1 MYFVCRKLYW
11 VESKYKTLESVNVAD
26 RAGRSSV
33 PLASVTGSGHVFGL
47 AVSNGNAYVS
57 CWNSNASI
65 IHVQLSN
72 GAASVF
78 RASLSTGA
86 VFSIAHIKV
95 QPSGYF
101 ND

>member
-1 MYFVCRKLYW
+1 MCSKLYW

-26 RAGRSSV
+26 SNGRSSV

-57 CWNSNASI
+57 CWSSNASI
-65 IHVQLSN
+65 IQVQLSN
-72 GAASVF
+72 GAVSVH

-86 VFSIAHIKV
+86 VFSIAHIKP

-101 ND
+101 HD